1 MSFQYEREMVGPAMR
16 WLRKQGLMVKSE
28 FPTPWGICDLVGC
41 SLNKHKVKKR
51 LALRQRQPIRSELRV
66 HLLSLIPEKD
76 EGKSVSV
83 DDLYRVFEPYLD
95 KERIEVEL
103 QRLAKGRFVRSAEV
117 GMFYKVNGWMPLHK
131 RLVAVELKLSRVDD
145 ALHQAINNLEFAHE
159 SFAAFPV
166 DVVRRIV
173 TGRRKADFQAE
184 GIGVVAVAP
193 EGCRVLLRP
202 AARHP
207 RNDTTMQAY
216 CVERFWLPHLKGNRA

>member
-1 MSFQYEREMVGPAMR
+1 MSFQYEREMVEPATR

-51 LALRQRQPIRSELRV
+51 LALRQKQPIRSELRV
-66 HLLSLIPEKD
+66 HLLSLIPEK
-76 EGKSVSV
+76 EQGESVGV

-95 KERIEVEL
+95 KERIELEL
-103 QRLAKGRFVRSAEV
+103 HRLTRDRFVQPADART
-117 GMFYKVNGWMPLHK
+117 FYKVNGWMPLHK
-131 RLVAVELKLSRVDD
+131 RLVAVELKLSRIDD

-159 SFAAFPV
+159 SFAALPV
-166 DVVRRIV
+166 DVARRIV
-173 TGRRKADFQAE
+173 TGKRKADFQAE

-202 AARHP
+202 AARHS
-207 RNDTTMQAY
+207 RNDITMQAY
-216 CVERFWLPHLKGNRA
+216 CVERFWLPHLKGSKA